1 MAGPRGGRGAI
12 VHPCQLSGGGRW
24 GWLGAGASAG
34 REGKGASTYRVARN
48 DGHVVGSG
56 RAERWHQATLTGT
69 WNLKQESPSRKDGTD
84 KRYRVQ
90 SWLYFIGVVSGQA
103 EVLGHRYTGGTSTDG
118 SFVSRPCRRCQNT
131 SLQTKLTSDRYRYR
145 TASVTHT

>member
-69 WNLKQESPSRKDGTD
+69 WNLKQESPSRKDGTI
-84 KRYRVQ
+84 KGIGYRAG
-90 SWLYFIGVVSGQA
+90 STLSVSCPGRLR
-103 EVLGHRYTGGTSTDG
+103 LGHRYTGGTSTDG

>member
-1 MAGPRGGRGAI
+1 
-12 VHPCQLSGGGRW
+12 L
-24 GWLGAGASAG
+24 LGAGASAG
-34 REGKGASTYRVARN
+34 KEGKGASTYRRESCARN

-103 EVLGHRYTGGTSTDG
+103 EVRTQVHGWHEHGRQFCFST
-118 SFVSRPCRRCQNT
+118 VSTLP
-131 SLQTKLTSDRYRYR
+131 K
-145 TASVTHT
+145 H